1 MALEFIASIAGL
13 VSLVG
18 LFVQSTSSLYV
29 FCSAYPKVA
38 AEISHVIEDI
48 QSLEH
53 FLREVES
60 FVRTNAARISY
71 GSSTVLLELEK
82 KFIEITSHLEE
93 WMAIMKKL
101 QNEKGKNTSNII
113 KKLKSAADKGKFLDM
128 RIKVSSLRNQL
139 SGLFEILAVYDCMK
153 S

>member
-1 MALEFIASIAGL
+1 MVLEFIASIAGL

-38 AEISHVIEDI
+38 AEITYVIEDI

-60 FVRTNAARISY
+60 LVQTNAARILH
-71 GSSTVLLELEK
+71 GSTVLLELEK
-82 KFIEITSHLEE
+82 KFIEITSHFED
-93 WMAIMKKL
+93 WMAVMKKL

-128 RIKVSSLRNQL
+128 RTKVSSLRDQL
-139 SGLFEILAVYDCMK
+139 GGLLEILAVYDYMI

>member
-13 VSLVG
+13 VRLVG

-38 AEISHVIEDI
+38 AEISHIIEDI

-60 FVRTNAARISY
+60 FVRTNAARISH
-71 GSSTVLLELEK
+71 GSTVLLELEK
-82 KFIEITSHLEE
+82 NSIEITSHLEE
-93 WMAIMKKL
+93 WMAMMKKL
-101 QNEKGKNTSNII
+101 QSEKGKNTSNII

-128 RIKVSSLRNQL
+128 RTKVSSLRNQL